1 VILVRIDFHDRTSL
15 PWQPIA
21 GVVLAGL
28 LAVLA
33 TLQYRW
39 LGEVS
44 EAERA
49 RMRDTLQTRVADFTM
64 AFDREITQIYVAFH
78 GEPGAPDDEPARA
91 IAAELAKAQATAS
104 APGLIKEVFL
114 LEAQGQRAGVLQR
127 FNPDSV
133 TLEPAEWPASL
144 AAWRSRASHLLPLG
158 AAAGVLPIFMADAV
172 DAAAPALIIPVPF
185 VKRIEG
191 SEGRFAVVPDPS
203 GTARALIVWLDVER
217 LHQQLLEPL
226 VARYFGTGDASEYV
240 VSIVE
245 RDHPSTT
252 VYASATGAVD
262 ERAEVS
268 AGVFDLR
275 MNELTRLTGTTRPAA
290 AGAKPTA
297 DRVAVTIVRRSSG
310 PDDAARVLMTGG
322 ANQGAWLV
330 RARYRKGSLES
341 IVASSRRRN
350 LAISAGV
357 LGLLGAAFLLV
368 MAAAQRQRR
377 LARQQMEFVASVSH
391 ELRTPLAV
399 ICSAGENLA
408 DGVVADA
415 AQVKTYGS
423 LIEAEGRRLG
433 DMVERVL
440 RFAGINS
447 GHQTQVR
454 AEVDLAQVVT
464 AAVHGVEG
472 EARERGVGIALRPQ
486 ATLPATVGD
495 AEALRSAVQNVIG
508 NAVKYS
514 EAGGSVEIMVDVV
527 DGGAVRIRV
536 ADRGIG
542 IDAADLAHVFKPFF
556 RGRRAVEAQV
566 RGSGIGL
573 SVVKYVVQSHGGD
586 VRVESRAGDGTT
598 VTIVLPIV
606 SSADAARTTVVRLR
620 PGAVS

>member
-1 VILVRIDFHDRTSL
+1 
-15 PWQPIA
+15 
-21 GVVLAGL
+21 
-28 LAVLA
+28 
-33 TLQYRW
+33 
-39 LGEVS
+39 
-44 EAERA
+44 
-49 RMRDTLQTRVADFTM
+49 
-64 AFDREITQIYVAFH
+64 
-78 GEPGAPDDEPARA
+78 
-91 IAAELAKAQATAS
+91 
-104 APGLIKEVFL
+104 
-114 LEAQGQRAGVLQR
+114 
-127 FNPDSV
+127 
-133 TLEPAEWPASL
+133 
-144 AAWRSRASHLLPLG
+144 
-158 AAAGVLPIFMADAV
+158 
-172 DAAAPALIIPVPF
+172 
-185 VKRIEG
+185 
-191 SEGRFAVVPDPS
+191 
-203 GTARALIVWLDVER
+203 
-217 LHQQLLEPL
+217 
-226 VARYFGTGDASEYV
+226 
-240 VSIVE
+240 
-245 RDHPSTT
+245 
-252 VYASATGAVD
+252 
-262 ERAEVS
+262 
-268 AGVFDLR
+268 
-275 MNELTRLTGTTRPAA
+275 
-290 AGAKPTA
+290 
-297 DRVAVTIVRRSSG
+297 
-310 PDDAARVLMTGG
+310 
-322 ANQGAWLV
+322 
-330 RARYRKGSLES
+330 
-341 IVASSRRRN
+341 
-350 LAISAGV
+350 
-357 LGLLGAAFLLV
+357 

-454 AEVDLAQVVT
+454 AEVDLAQVVA

-472 EARERGVGIALRPQ
+472 EARERGVGVALQPN

-514 EAGGSVEIMVDVV
+514 EAGGSVEVMVDVV
-527 DGGAVRIRV
+527 DGGTVRIRV

-542 IDAADLAHVFKPFF
+542 IDAADLADVFKPFF

-586 VRVESRAGDGTT
+586 VRVESRAGEGTT

-606 SSADAARTTVVRLR
+606 SSADAARATVVRLR